1 MNQKNSIS
9 NSCRDAVNEIHSGD
23 SIWIGGVRG
32 AAAEFLTELAARDG
46 QLKDITVIAAGAE
59 VKAPCA
65 ELLQKSAN
73 IRFLFFSPE
82 AVMQTYRRTGEDFIH
97 ADDDKIAALL
107 CGVYGI
113 NVIVTPVCPPD
124 ESGFCALADR
134 MAPFT
139 GCVSGCGG
147 ILKRIALIDPDA
159 VPAYG
164 SNWSRLSQAL
174 LFRFYGDARGH
185 ELLRLAA

>member
-23 SIWIGGVRG
+23 SIWIGDVRG

-46 QLKDITVIAAGAE
+46 QLKDVTVIAAGGE

-97 ADDDKIAALL
+97 ANDRKIAELL
-107 CGVYGI
+107 CEVYGV
-113 NVIVTPVCPPD
+113 NVVVTPVCLPD
-124 ESGFCALADR
+124 ENGLCAPAGK
-134 MAPFT
+134 MVPFT
-139 GCVSGCGG
+139 GRVSGCGG
-147 ILKRIALIDPDA
+147 VLKHIALIDPDA

-164 SNWSRLSQAL
+164 SNWSRLSQTL
-174 LFRFYGDARGH
+174 LFRYYGDARGH